1 VTFQRIFSPSEA
13 AKLATLVARGRTKVS
28 LAKEYGVSVNT
39 IRRTINREEKEPR
52 ELLPCGTDASY
63 QRHRRKGEKC
73 PECSY
78 AHAVEVQR
86 YKQLQKWRRSQE
98 DAS

>member
-1 VTFQRIFSPSEA
+1 MTFQRIFSPSEA
-13 AKLATLVARGRTKVS
+13 AKLATLVAQGRTKAS
-28 LAKEYGVSVNT
+28 LAREYGVSVNT
-39 IRRTINREEKEPR
+39 IRRTLKREDKVPR

-63 QRHRRKGEKC
+63 QRHRRKGERC

-78 AHAVEVQR
+78 AHALEVQR
-86 YKQLQKWRRSQE
+86 YKQVSKYRQQE